1 MTIEIARTRHDRP
14 RILNVDD
21 DEIGRYTVTQMLLTA
36 GFEVEEAGTGTE
48 ALAKVESLP
57 DIVLLDVRMPDLD
70 GFEVCRRIKANPKTA
85 GITVLHMSATSVD
98 SQAITHGLNWGA
110 DGYLTEPIG
119 QGELIAT
126 LRAFLRIR
134 QAEAAQRFLAEAS
147 GALASALE
155 VDDLLAKLAKI
166 AASFFGA
173 LCIVDLLDE
182 RGGLRTVA
190 SVWAGTADGE
200 SAASLARD
208 FSETDEPSVVQV
220 ARTGRPMTGPAFTD
234 RAKLARAL
242 ALVDDAA
249 LEPLLPCTLLSAP
262 LIARSRNLGVITV
275 AVRSGDRQYGP
286 RDLTLIEELAAR
298 SALLLDNVRLY
309 EQAQKA
315 IATRENM
322 LAVVSHDLKDPLN
335 SLVMGCE
342 MLRDTA
348 SDPATR
354 RRIEIMRRSAQR
366 MDHLIHDLLD
376 LASLD
381 RGTLSVNSQP
391 CAVDAVVDEV
401 FETFVPLAAE
411 KQIALKREVS
421 SGLPPLTCD
430 RERVHQVLSNLLS
443 NAIKF
448 TPKAGHVELTVRAKS
463 GGVVFCVSDTGPGI
477 AAEQLP
483 YVFDRFWQANRNARV
498 GTGLGLSIAKAIVEA
513 HGGTIAVRSTS
524 GTGSAFEFTLPAKR

>member
-1 MTIEIARTRHDRP
+1 MTPEITPTMHKP

-36 GFEVEEAGTGTE
+36 GFEVDEASSGSE
-48 ALAKVESLP
+48 ALRKAATLP
-57 DIVLLDVRMPDLD
+57 DIILLDVRLPDLD
-70 GFEVCRRIKANPKTA
+70 GFEVCRRIKADPKTA
-85 GITVLHMSATSVD
+85 GITVVHMSATSVD

-110 DGYLTEPIG
+110 DGYLTEPIA

-126 LRAFLRIR
+126 LGAFLRIR

-155 VDDLLAKLAKI
+155 VDQLLAKLASV
-166 AASFFGA
+166 AATFFGG

-182 RGGLRTVA
+182 RGALRTAA
-190 SVWAGTADGE
+190 SVWGGAEGGE
-200 SAASLARD
+200 RAATLARD
-208 FSETDEPSVVQV
+208 FSEIEEPGVVPV
-220 ARTGRPMTGPAFTD
+220 ARTGQPMIGPAFTD
-234 RAKLARAL
+234 RAALARAL
-242 ALVDDAA
+242 AVVDDAT
-249 LEPLLPCTLLSAP
+249 LDRLLPGAFLSAP
-262 LIARSRNLGVITV
+262 LIARTRNLGVITV
-275 AVRSGDRQYGP
+275 AARSTDRQYGQ

-322 LAVVSHDLKDPLN
+322 LAIVSHDLKDPLN
-335 SLVMGCE
+335 SMVMGCE
-342 MLRDTA
+342 ILRDTA

-381 RGTLSVNSQP
+381 HGTLSVNRQP
-391 CAVDAVVDEV
+391 CAVDALIDDV
-401 FETFVPLAAE
+401 FETFAPPAAE
-411 KQIALKREVS
+411 RSIVLKRDVEA
-421 SGLPPLTCD
+421 GLPQLHCD
-430 RERVHQVLSNLLS
+430 RERVHQVLSNLLN

-448 TPKAGHVELTVRAKS
+448 TPTGGHVELTVQPDA
-463 GGVVFCVSDTGPGI
+463 GQIVFCVSDSGPGI

-498 GTGLGLSIAKAIVEA
+498 GTGLGLSIAKAIVEG

-524 GTGSAFEFTLPAKR
+524 GAGSAFEFRLPVKR

>member
-1 MTIEIARTRHDRP
+1 MTPEILRTMHRP

-21 DEIGRYTVTQMLLTA
+21 DEIGRFTVTQMLLTA
-36 GFEVEEAGTGTE
+36 GFEVDEASTGTE
-48 ALAKVESLP
+48 ALRKAADLP
-57 DIVLLDVRMPDLD
+57 DIILLDIRMPDLD

-85 GITVLHMSATSVD
+85 GITVVHMSATSVD
-98 SQAITHGLNWGA
+98 SQAITHGLEWGA
-110 DGYLTEPIG
+110 DGYLTEPVA

-134 QAEAAQRFLAEAS
+134 QAEATQRFLAEAS
-147 GALASALE
+147 GTLAGALE
-155 VDDLLAKLAKI
+155 ADELLAKLASV
-166 AASFFGA
+166 AAAFFDG

-182 RGGLRTVA
+182 RGELLPAV
-190 SVWAGTADGE
+190 SVWAGLEGGE
-200 SAASLARD
+200 WSSLARD
-208 FSETDEPSVVQV
+208 FSETAEPSVVQV
-220 ARTGRPMTGPAFTD
+220 ARMGRPMIGPAFTD

-242 ALVDDAA
+242 AVVDDVA
-249 LEPLLPCTLLSAP
+249 LDRLMPGTFLSAP
-262 LIARSRNLGVITV
+262 LSARTRNLGVITV
-275 AVRSGDRQYGP
+275 AARSSDRQYGP
-286 RDLTLIEELAAR
+286 RDLTVIEELATR

-335 SLVMGCE
+335 SMVMGCE
-342 MLRDTA
+342 MLRDTTT
-348 SDPATR
+348 DPATR

-376 LASLD
+376 IASLD
-381 RGTLSVNSQP
+381 RGTLSVNRQP
-391 CAVDAVVDEV
+391 CAVDALVDDV
-401 FETFVPLAAE
+401 FDTFVPLAVE
-411 KQIALKREVS
+411 KSIELKRDVTA
-421 SGLPPLTCD
+421 GLPQLPCD

-448 TPKAGHVELTVRAKS
+448 TPRDGHVELTVQQSA
-463 GGVVFCVSDTGPGI
+463 GQIVFCVRDTGPGI

-483 YVFDRFWQANRNARV
+483 YVFDRFWQANRTARV

-524 GTGSAFEFTLPAKR
+524 GSGSAFEFRLPVKR

>member
-1 MTIEIARTRHDRP
+1 MTSEIARPLHRP

-36 GFEVEEAGTGTE
+36 GFEVDEASTGTE
-48 ALAKVESLP
+48 ALSKAANLP
-57 DIVLLDVRMPDLD
+57 DIILLDVRMPDLD

-85 GITVLHMSATSVD
+85 GITVLHMSATNVD

-110 DGYLTEPIG
+110 DGYLTEPIA

-134 QAEAAQRFLAEAS
+134 QAEATQRFLAEAS
-147 GALASALE
+147 GTLASALE
-155 VDDLLAKLAKI
+155 ADELLAKLASI
-166 AASFFGA
+166 AATFFDA

-182 RGGLRTVA
+182 CGGLRTVA
-190 SVWAGTADGE
+190 SVWAGSEGRE
-200 SAASLARD
+200 AAPSFARD
-208 FSETDEPSVVQV
+208 FSDTEEPGVVQV
-220 ARTGRPMTGPAFTD
+220 ARTGRPVFGPAFTD

-242 ALVDDAA
+242 AIVDDPA
-249 LEPLLPCTLLSAP
+249 LDRLLPGAFLSAP
-262 LIARSRNLGVITV
+262 LIARTRNLGVITV
-275 AVRSGDRQYGP
+275 AARSSDRQYGP
-286 RDLTLIEELAAR
+286 RDLTLIEDLAAR
-298 SALLLDNVRLY
+298 SAVLLDNVRLY

-335 SLVMGCE
+335 SMVMGCE
-342 MLRDTA
+342 MLRDTTT
-348 SDPATR
+348 DPATR

-376 LASLD
+376 IASLD
-381 RGTLSVNSQP
+381 RGTLSMNRQP
-391 CAVDAVVDEV
+391 CAVDALVDDV
-401 FETFVPLAAE
+401 FETFAPLAVE
-411 KQIALKREVS
+411 KSIELKRNVAA
-421 SGLPPLTCD
+421 GLPQLPCD
-430 RERVHQVLSNLLS
+430 RGRVHQVLSNLLS

-448 TPKAGHVELTVRAKS
+448 TPKGGHVELTVEQ
-463 GGVVFCVSDTGPGI
+463 GGGQIVFCVSDSGPGI

-498 GTGLGLSIAKAIVEA
+498 GTGLGLSIAKAIVDA

-524 GTGSAFEFTLPAKR
+524 GAGSAFEFRLPVKR